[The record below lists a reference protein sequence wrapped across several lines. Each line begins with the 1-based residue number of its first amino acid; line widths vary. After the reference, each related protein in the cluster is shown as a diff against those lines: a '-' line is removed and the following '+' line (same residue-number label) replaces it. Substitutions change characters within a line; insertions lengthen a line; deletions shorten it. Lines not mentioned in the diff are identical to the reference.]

1 MTAMVLL
8 TGAAMAV
15 LLVGC
20 GSEGSVDDA
29 SGSAAASG
37 SASATTGGGP
47 AQSRPA
53 LPPPVQEPDN
63 EAVNA
68 ALLGM
73 SQAQAEAAATE
84 AGYTV
89 RIASVDGEGRAMTMD
104 YRFDRINI
112 ELEGGLVTRAY
123 VG

>member
-29 SGSAAASG
+29 SGSA
-37 SASATTGGGP
+37 SATTGGAP